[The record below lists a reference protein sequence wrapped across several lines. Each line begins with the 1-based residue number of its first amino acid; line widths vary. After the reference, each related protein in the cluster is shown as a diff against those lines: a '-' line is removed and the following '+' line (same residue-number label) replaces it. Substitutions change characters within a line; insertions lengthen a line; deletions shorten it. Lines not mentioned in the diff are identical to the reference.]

1 MNIKHLVIPG
11 GGLIFF
17 SLYGIFKKLNQNN
30 VWSINTLKSIYSTS
44 CGSIVG
50 LFILLNIEW
59 DILDKYIIEK
69 DWSKEFII
77 DDNILFN
84 WLDNKGII
92 NIDWLDKII
101 KPLFLYKG
109 WDINIT
115 LKELY
120 DKTNIKF
127 NIMITKLSKEYV

>member
-17 SLYGIFKKLNQNN
+17 HLYGIFKKLNKNKI
-30 VWSINTLKSIYSTS
+30 WSIDTLKSIYSSS
-44 CGSIVG
+44 CGSLLG
-50 LFILLNIEW
+50 LFLILNIEW

-69 DWSKEFII
+69 DWSKEYTI
-77 DDNILFN
+77 DNSILFN

-92 NIDWLDKII
+92 NINWLDKLIH
-101 KPLFLYKG
+101 PLFLYKK
-109 WDINIT
+109 WDLNIT

-120 DKTNIKF
+120 DKTNITF
-127 NIMITKLSKEYV
+127 NIMITKLSSFK